1 MPTQKPK
8 QKIMNAA
15 SPCHDHLAEL
25 LKRRPEL
32 APLAADIHKAAEMFF
47 EPHPLPP
54 DRRRVFFLLRAPKL

>member
-1 MPTQKPK
+1 
-8 QKIMNAA
+8 MNTT

-32 APLAADIHKAAEMFF
+32 TPLAADIHKAADLFF

-54 DRRRVFFLLRAPKL
+54 DRRRVLFLLRQIKL